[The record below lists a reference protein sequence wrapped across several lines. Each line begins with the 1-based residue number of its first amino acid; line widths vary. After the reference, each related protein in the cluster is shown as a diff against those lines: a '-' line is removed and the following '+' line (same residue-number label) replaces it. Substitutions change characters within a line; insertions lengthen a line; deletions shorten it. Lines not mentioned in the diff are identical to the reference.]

1 LKRSLRAAICG
12 GGFFIVAGATLFFR
26 ARTFCLFVPREALF
40 QNLDI
45 RLVLYDEP
53 VWPSLDA
60 LSKKEVVQ
68 GREGG

>member
-1 LKRSLRAAICG
+1 
-12 GGFFIVAGATLFFR
+12 
-26 ARTFCLFVPREALF
+26 LFVPREARF

-60 LSKKEVVQ
+60 LSKKEGG
-68 GREGG
+68 GREGGGGVETGRELAKKIGKSK